1 MYTHL
6 FISIAHKTLS
16 SAVLRE
22 SLNYEYYYY
31 QFVFL
36 YAHPNPAEV
45 WAKCKTGD
53 IHGNVIYIY
62 RHIFRSTIDSALSCN
77 IVPCVDPAN
86 SQQRGKWVFLL
97 YGMYLVYI
105 YIVRHC
111 YIVCR
116 LAGAPL
122 QDLSAGSRHCSALGE
137 VFELLFRELLCICI
151 SHGFMC
157 NTGKI

>member
-53 IHGNVIYIY
+53 IHGYIFLYIY
-62 RHIFRSTIDSALSCN
+62 TAIYL
-77 IVPCVDPAN
+77 
-86 SQQRGKWVFLL
+86 GLL
-97 YGMYLVYI
+97 LT
-105 YIVRHC
+105 R
-111 YIVCR
+111 R
-116 LAGAPL
+116 
-122 QDLSAGSRHCSALGE
+122 
-137 VFELLFRELLCICI
+137 
-151 SHGFMC
+151 
-157 NTGKI
+157 